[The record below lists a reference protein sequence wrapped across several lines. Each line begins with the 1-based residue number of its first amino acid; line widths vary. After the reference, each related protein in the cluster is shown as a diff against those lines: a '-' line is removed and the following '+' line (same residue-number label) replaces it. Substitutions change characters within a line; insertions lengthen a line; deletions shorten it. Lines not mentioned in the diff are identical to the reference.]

1 MNELQSI
8 SQLFQN
14 RLFRIPDYQRGYAW
28 KHDQLVDFWDDL
40 INLHIDRYHYTGLL
54 SLRQLTKEETTSW
67 TNDAWLIESDYKPC
81 HVVDGQQRL
90 TTISILMNELVSFI
104 RTLPENTN
112 RSDADIILGYET
124 LKDIRA
130 KYISRKRPP
139 QYIITSYL
147 FGYEVDNPTAD
158 YLQYKIFEEQFSGT
172 VEETYYTKNLK
183 YAKSFFHQ
191 RIVELY
197 GNDNINEVV
206 VLYKKLTQ
214 KLMFNIHEIKDD
226 YDVFVAFETMN
237 NRGKPLTSLELL
249 KNRLI
254 YLTTLFDDN
263 TLDCSDKSA
272 LRKQINDT
280 WKEIYYQLGR
290 NRSVSLSDD
299 EFLRAHWIIFFQYSR
314 QKGNDY
320 IKFLLNQFSAKHI
333 YEKNTT
339 AETYVDD
346 DVLMDDQTDGD
357 DETAEET
364 TTTQLFNSKL
374 KPSEIDA
381 YVRSLKETA
390 KYWYYTFFP
399 WESNLTNIEKQWI
412 DRLNR
417 IGIGYFRPLVTAALT
432 PSAKSS
438 VDERITLFKA
448 IERFIFICFRMGMF
462 QSSYQSSVYNRKAK
476 ALYYGEITTLQIA
489 EELTATATSDTK
501 TALTNFATRIDKKF
515 ADGEGF
521 YGSRDLRYL
530 LFEYEVELSD
540 QNKIQ
545 KVDWSLFTK
554 VEKDKITIE
563 HILPQTPTKWY
574 WRNQFRLYSDEEI
587 KILSGSLGNLLP
599 LAQSINSGLQND
611 GFEEKKTASAS
622 GRRGYEN
629 GSHSEIEI
637 AKENG
642 WNADRILERGKK
654 LLSFM
659 EKRWDFRFAND
670 EQKLELLHLSFLQ
683 EPREDKPEIPE
694 PDTSTFLS
702 RQTVE
707 VALGD
712 TRDTPPV
719 PARRIRRE
727 GFWHGFVE
735 YCNQKGRTDISIRK
749 PSGDNWYDVPI
760 HNNEYHIFFNLIGR
774 DTLRVGIYVYDS
786 TIFARLEGKKEEI
799 ESHCGFPL
807 DWYSS
812 KETSVAKRILYSTNT
827 NIYVEDNQ
835 TNCFNWL
842 ITHFD
847 ALHQALLDSDS
858 KITEKHQ
865 PKPNTYKEPSGVLT
879 KEMTAIAYQV
889 AQKVYTEQLSRSE
902 GKDEIVKQSGMNSGS
917 AGDYITG
924 FLAMMD
930 GVQYTR
936 TLNEYATR
944 YYLEHIE
951 QDYGIEALHRALNA
965 CEQHAKYYATL
976 GHGRLAYIEHI
987 VDEYR
992 GRNDSQNQRSVPAV
1006 KRIDTAKIIDSLI
1019 AKTDMSTFYETLSNA
1034 GCLVTDYN
1042 RYMKTAPVNVDREL
1056 ERLSN
1061 ADFELCCAMLTML
1074 VREDYFSNGSFERR
1088 RKNGDV
1094 DAILMRM
1101 KTLVLDMSD

>member
-54 SLRQLTKEETTSW
+54 SLRQLTRQETASW
-67 TNDAWLIESDYKPC
+67 TNDTWLIENDYRPC

-104 RTLPENTN
+104 RTLPENISLDDT
-112 RSDADIILGYET
+112 DIVLGFET

-158 YLQYKIFEEQFSGT
+158 YLQYKIFEEPFSGT

-183 YAKSFFHQ
+183 YAKAFFHQ
-191 RIVELY
+191 QIVELY
-197 GNDNINEVV
+197 ENNNIDGLV

-263 TLDCSDKSA
+263 TLDRSDKAA

-339 AETYVDD
+339 TQTDPDD

-357 DETAEET
+357 DETVEEVT
-364 TTTQLFNSKL
+364 TTELSNSKL
-374 KPSEIDA
+374 QPFEIDA
-381 YVRSLKETA
+381 YVRSLKESA

-399 WESNLTNIEKQWI
+399 WESNLTNIEKQWL

-476 ALYYGEITTLQIA
+476 ALYYGETTASQIA
-489 EELTATATSDTK
+489 EELIATATSDTK
-501 TALTNFATRIDKKF
+501 TALTNFVTRIDKRF
-515 ADGEGF
+515 ADGDGF
-521 YGSRDLRYL
+521 YGWRDLRYL

-545 KVDWSLFTK
+545 KVDWSMFTK

-637 AKENG
+637 AKENE
-642 WNADRILERGKK
+642 WNAGHILERGKK

-670 EQKLELLHLSFLQ
+670 EQKLELLHLNFLQ
-683 EPREDKPEIPE
+683 QYREDKPEIPE
-694 PDTSTFLS
+694 PDLSVSLPTQSAEVSPGNTS
-702 RQTVE
+702 
-707 VALGD
+707 
-712 TRDTPPV
+712 DTPPV

-727 GFWHGFVE
+727 WFWRGFVE
-735 YCNQKGRTDISIRK
+735 YCNQQGHTDISIRK

-760 HNNEYHIFFNLIGR
+760 HSNEYHIFFNLIGR

-786 TIFARLEGKKEEI
+786 TIFTRLESKKEEI
-799 ESHCGFPL
+799 EAHCGFPL

-827 NIYVEDNQ
+827 NIYAEDNQ
-835 TNCFNWL
+835 TYCFNWL

-847 ALHQALLDSDS
+847 ALHQALLDSDF
-858 KITEKHQ
+858 KITEQHQ
-865 PKPNTYKEPSGVLT
+865 PKPNTNKEPSGLLT

-889 AQKVYTEQLSRSE
+889 AQKVYAEQWSRSE
-902 GKDEIVKQSGMNSGS
+902 GKDEIVKLSGMNSGS
-917 AGDYITG
+917 AGDYITD

-936 TLNEYATR
+936 TLNEYSTR

-951 QDYGIEALHRALNA
+951 RDYGIEALYRALNA

-976 GHGRLAYIEHI
+976 GHGRLAYIERI
-987 VDEYR
+987 VHEYR
-992 GRNDSQNQRSVPAV
+992 DRKDLQDRSNMSAMKSTDKV
-1006 KRIDTAKIIDSLI
+1006 KTIDSLI
-1019 AKTDMSTFYETLSNA
+1019 AETDTSKFYESLSKA
-1034 GCLVTDYN
+1034 GWLVTDYN
-1042 RYMKTAPVNVDREL
+1042 RYMKTAPVNADTEL

-1061 ADFELCCAMLTML
+1061 ADFELCCALLTML
-1074 VREDYFSNGSFERR
+1074 LREDYFSNGSFERR
-1088 RKNGDV
+1088 RKGGHI
-1094 DAILMRM
+1094 DAILARM
-1101 KTLVLDMSD
+1101 KTLISDVSY